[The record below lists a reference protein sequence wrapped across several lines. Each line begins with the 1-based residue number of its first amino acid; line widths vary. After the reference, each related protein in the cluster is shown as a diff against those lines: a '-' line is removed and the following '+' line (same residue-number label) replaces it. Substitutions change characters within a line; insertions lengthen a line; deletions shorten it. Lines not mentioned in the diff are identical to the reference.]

1 MEVGLTLDDMTLEE
15 GQPGG
20 AVAKAAPCVTV
31 VAAIHE
37 GADPQ
42 ICARRQHVSWD
53 TRGGGCVELRRL
65 KGRAVG
71 EVLWKRTRIGAGVG
85 WQLSDYFFMR
95 TP

>member
-20 AVAKAAPCVTV
+20 AVAKPAPCVVV
-31 VAAIHE
+31 VAAIYE
-37 GADPQ
+37 GADHE
-42 ICARRQHVSWD
+42 ICARRQHVNWD
-53 TRGGGCVELRRL
+53 IRGCGCIELRRP
-65 KGRAVG
+65 KRRAVG
-71 EVLWKRTRIGAGVG
+71 EVLWKRTRIRAGVG